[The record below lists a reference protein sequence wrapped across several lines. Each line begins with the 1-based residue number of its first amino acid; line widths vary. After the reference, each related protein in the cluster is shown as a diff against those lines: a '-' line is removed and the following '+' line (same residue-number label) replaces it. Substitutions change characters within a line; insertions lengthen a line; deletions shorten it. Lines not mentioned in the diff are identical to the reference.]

1 VTGSEK
7 KARAE
12 YKALPRTE
20 EDLQGS
26 EVLEKCMKFEMDLN
40 HGNAIYSKCF
50 EEAAKAGIS
59 WASWEKDW
67 DPLRGD
73 LILTHI
79 HRRQMLYDPHAQHPL
94 LDDARYLLRQKFVP
108 VEVAKALWPKFADW
122 FETKTT
128 TPTKDAFEDDTARG
142 GELYEHTGGTGDI
155 HGSVRQWEADKDE
168 WLDEDG
174 NRVLMVEC
182 QYKVPRTALIVHH
195 QDGTKEVY
203 DENDRS
209 QLMALM
215 GGLATIKPGVIQ
227 EVWELLMCGDLIIY
241 NRKQEANHNHYK
253 WVPLIA
259 FRDDKNGHPYGL
271 IRQMRDPQE
280 DLNKR
285 LSKALHAM
293 NTTRVIYEEGA
304 IHDDTDIEIE
314 AARPDS
320 IIKLN
325 PDSMNRVK
333 IDRDT
338 GMAKEQIEVARLD
351 RLAIQEISGINME
364 TMGLETNATSGRA
377 IYLRQAQGNTI
388 IANLFDAFRLF
399 KLRLGYILAS
409 LIQQY
414 YGPGKVIRITDEL
427 GAPEFMPVNQTLVD
441 PETGKTYIRNDITR
455 IKYDIVIGEK
465 PFSDTVRQAMMQQVM
480 EMVSKLPPDIGVFL
494 LDLVFENSDVPGR
507 EKFVQRIRE
516 IIDRLRA
523 QQGMAPAGEDL
534 SAQEQQGPEA
544 QIPSPVDFAA
554 TQAAQ
559 AAAMQ

>member
-1 VTGSEK
+1 
-7 KARAE
+7 
-12 YKALPRTE
+12 
-20 EDLQGS
+20 
-26 EVLEKCMKFEMDLN
+26 
-40 HGNAIYSKCF
+40 
-50 EEAAKAGIS
+50 
-59 WASWEKDW
+59 
-67 DPLRGD
+67 
-73 LILTHI
+73 
-79 HRRQMLYDPHAQHPL
+79 
-94 LDDARYLLRQKFVP
+94 
-108 VEVAKALWPKFADW
+108 
-122 FETKTT
+122 
-128 TPTKDAFEDDTARG
+128 
-142 GELYEHTGGTGDI
+142 
-155 HGSVRQWEADKDE
+155 
-168 WLDEDG
+168 
-174 NRVLMVEC
+174 
-182 QYKVPRTALIVHH
+182 
-195 QDGTKEVY
+195 
-203 DENDRS
+203 
-209 QLMALM
+209 
-215 GGLATIKPGVIQ
+215 
-227 EVWELLMCGDLIIY
+227 
-241 NRKQEANHNHYK
+241 
-253 WVPLIA
+253 
-259 FRDDKNGHPYGL
+259 
-271 IRQMRDPQE
+271 
-280 DLNKR
+280 
-285 LSKALHAM
+285 M

-325 PDSMNRVK
+325 PESMNRVK